1 MSAYKNQGGYK
12 MRINHNITALNAYRN
27 LTATNDKI
35 NESLERLSSGYRI
48 NRAADDAAGL
58 AISEKMRAQI
68 RGLDMAKKNSQDAIS
83 LIQTAEGALNEAH
96 AILQR
101 MRELAVQA
109 ANDTNTD
116 KDRDAVQK
124 EIEQLRLELDR
135 ISDATEFNTKKLITG
150 EFSESGLNFQIGA
163 NEGQVVN
170 MKMNEM
176 TAVALGIAGSM
187 SVQVPVRNED
197 GSIALDENGNA
208 ITEEKT
214 ENATVSVAT
223 SANAEKAIAII
234 NNAIEKVSE
243 ERAKYGAM
251 QNRLEHTINNL
262 RVSAENLQAAESRI
276 RDADMASEIV
286 EFSKN
291 KIIAQSGTAMLAQ
304 ANAAP
309 QGILQLLNG

>member
-1 MSAYKNQGGYK
+1 
-12 MRINHNITALNAYRN
+12 MRINHNITAMNAYRN

-116 KDRDAVQK
+116 KDRDAVQQ

-163 NEGQVVN
+163 NEGQTVN

-187 SVQVPVRNED
+187 AIQVPVRNAD

-223 SANAEKAIAII
+223 SANAEKAIEII
-234 NNAIEKVSE
+234 NSAIERVSE
-243 ERAKYGAM
+243 ERARYGAM

>member
-1 MSAYKNQGGYK
+1 
-12 MRINHNITALNAYRN
+12 
-27 LTATNDKI
+27 
-35 NESLERLSSGYRI
+35 
-48 NRAADDAAGL
+48 
-58 AISEKMRAQI
+58 
-68 RGLDMAKKNSQDAIS
+68 
-83 LIQTAEGALNEAH
+83 
-96 AILQR
+96 

-109 ANDTNTD
+109 ANDTNTNR
-116 KDRDAVQK
+116 DRTAIQQ
-124 EIEQLRLELDR
+124 EMEQLRQELDR

-150 EFSESGLNFQIGA
+150 EYAEAGLNFQIGA

-170 MKMNEM
+170 MKMGQM
-176 TAVALGIAGSM
+176 TAEALGIAGAFA
-187 SVQVPVRNED
+187 VQVPVKNAD
-197 GSIALDENGNA
+197 GSIATDENGNV
-208 ITEEKT
+208 ITEEQT
-214 ENATVSVAT
+214 DNATVSVAT
-223 SANAEKAIAII
+223 AADAEKAIEAV
-234 NNAIEKVSE
+234 NKAIEKVSS
-243 ERAKYGAM
+243 ERARYGAM